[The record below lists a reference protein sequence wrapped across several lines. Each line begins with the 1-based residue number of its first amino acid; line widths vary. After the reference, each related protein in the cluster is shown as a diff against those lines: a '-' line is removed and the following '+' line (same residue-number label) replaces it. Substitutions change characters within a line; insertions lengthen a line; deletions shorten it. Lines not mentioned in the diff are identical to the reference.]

1 MEITYASI
9 QPLIVS
15 EQADGMMIKLKFK
28 APGQETAVDAV
39 AVITPDQKEIMNNTM
54 KQAGKSAA
62 VSGGVSILGRFLRM
76 FTGKIGGVGGMVA
89 NEASYAATNVTSTAI
104 NQKMRASNDPMKTE
118 ITPAKREAAI
128 VAAFSQLSM
137 YYTWENGAWKYSPP
151 GA

>member
-9 QPLIVS
+9 KPLIVS
-15 EQADGMMIKLKFK
+15 EEADGMMIKLKFQ
-28 APGQETAVDAV
+28 ASGQTTPMDAV
-39 AVITPDQKEIMNNTM
+39 ATITPDQKEMMNNQM
-54 KQAGKSAA
+54 KQVGKSAA

-76 FTGKIGGVGGMVA
+76 FTGRIGGVGGMVA

-104 NQKMRASNDPMKTE
+104 NQKMMASNDPMKTE
-118 ITPAKREAAI
+118 ITPEKREAAI

-137 YYTWENGAWKYSPP
+137 YYTWDNGTWNYKAP